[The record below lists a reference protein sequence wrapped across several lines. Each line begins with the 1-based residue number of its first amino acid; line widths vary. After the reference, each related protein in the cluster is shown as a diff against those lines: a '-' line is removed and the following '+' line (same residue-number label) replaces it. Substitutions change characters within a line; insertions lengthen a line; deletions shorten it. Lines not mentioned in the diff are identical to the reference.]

1 MTRRSPISAPAAAGD
16 AAALT
21 PEQARVL
28 ARSPAQCLRHGVV
41 QALPFVL
48 VLVPFGM
55 LFGVLANEAGLD
67 LAQVLG
73 FSVLVL
79 AGASQFTALQ
89 LISDHAPLVI
99 VILSALVV
107 NLRMAMYS
115 AALVPWLGGAAPR
128 QKALLAYTLIDQT
141 YALSVQH
148 YEANPRL
155 RLDQR
160 LAYFFGTSISCC
172 IPWFLAS
179 AVGFTLGRAIP
190 ESWALDFALPITF
203 LAMIAPM
210 LRSFAHVAAA
220 TVAVL
225 ASLAFSGLPSG
236 LGVLLAA
243 PLAMATGVAV
253 EMLVEA
259 RKARRGAGA

>member
-1 MTRRSPISAPAAAGD
+1 MSRITLNPTPAPAGEAV
-16 AAALT
+16 ALT

-28 ARSPAQCLRHGVV
+28 ARNPAQCLRHGVV

-55 LFGVLANEAGLD
+55 LFGVLANEAGLH
-67 LAQVLG
+67 LSQVLG

-89 LISDHAPLVI
+89 LISDHAPLVV

-148 YEANPRL
+148 YEDNPRL

-160 LAYFFGTSISCC
+160 LGYFFGTSISCC
-172 IPWFLAS
+172 IPWFVAS

-210 LRSFAHVAAA
+210 LRSLAHVAAA

-225 ASLAFSGLPSG
+225 AALAFSGLPSG

-243 PLAMATGVAV
+243 PLAMASGVAV
-253 EMLVEA
+253 ELLVER
-259 RKARRGAGA
+259 RKANGGRA